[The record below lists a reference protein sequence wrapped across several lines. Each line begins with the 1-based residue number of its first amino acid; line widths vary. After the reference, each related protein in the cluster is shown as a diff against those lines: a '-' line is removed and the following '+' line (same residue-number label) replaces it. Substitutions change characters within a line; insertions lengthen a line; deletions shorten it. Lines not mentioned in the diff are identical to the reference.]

1 MLILITFEPSND
13 YFTGFVEIES
23 ISSLGKNPERIIDKG
38 SKIYGSS
45 LKKMRTLLANVK
57 SVKKG
62 KRRLV
67 LAKDIWLLGDA
78 IFELKSKLANES
90 LELND
95 LYSHLVRDLQVKR
108 KWLEKVIIFRRYVSK
123 MTLIPKSVNWGRF
136 EKGTKRVSE
145 MLGKR
150 LTLI

>member
-1 MLILITFEPSND
+1 MLTLITFEPNND
-13 YFTGFVEIES
+13 HFAGFVEIES
-23 ISSLGKNPERIIDKG
+23 ISNFGKNPEKIIDKG

-45 LKKMRTLLANVK
+45 LKKMRTLLRNVK

-62 KRRLV
+62 KRHPV
-67 LAKDIWLLGDA
+67 LAKDIWLLGNA
-78 IFELKSKLANES
+78 IFELKSKLENES

-123 MTLIPKSVNWGRF
+123 MSLIPKSVNWGRF
-136 EKGTKRVSE
+136 EKGTKRTAE
-145 MLGKR
+145 LLGKG
-150 LTLI
+150 LKLI

>member
-1 MLILITFEPSND
+1 MLTLITFEPRND
-13 YFTGFVEIES
+13 SFTGFVEIES
-23 ISSLGKNPERIIDKG
+23 ISNLGKNPERIIDKG

-45 LKKMRTLLANVK
+45 LKKMRTLVANVK

-67 LAKDIWLLGDA
+67 SAKDIWLLGDA
-78 IFELKSKLANES
+78 IFELKSKLENES

-95 LYSHLVRDLQVKR
+95 LYSHLVRDLEVKR

-123 MTLIPKSVNWGRF
+123 MSLIPKSLNWGRC
-136 EKGTKRVSE
+136 EKGTKRVAE
-145 MLGKR
+145 LLERGLP
-150 LTLI
+150 LT